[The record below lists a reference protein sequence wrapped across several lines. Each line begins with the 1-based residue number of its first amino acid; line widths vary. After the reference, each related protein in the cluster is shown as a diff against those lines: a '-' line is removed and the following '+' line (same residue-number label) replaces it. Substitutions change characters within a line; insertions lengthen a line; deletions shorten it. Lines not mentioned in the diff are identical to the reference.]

1 MKYGVPDQTGIATIL
16 PCLFAHS
23 LVFDTNEV
31 WTFLTFIWYV
41 YLSFCKLSII
51 MKHTV
56 ASVGLISRPIQ

>member
-31 WTFLTFIWYV
+31 
-41 YLSFCKLSII
+41 
-51 MKHTV
+51 
-56 ASVGLISRPIQ
+56 